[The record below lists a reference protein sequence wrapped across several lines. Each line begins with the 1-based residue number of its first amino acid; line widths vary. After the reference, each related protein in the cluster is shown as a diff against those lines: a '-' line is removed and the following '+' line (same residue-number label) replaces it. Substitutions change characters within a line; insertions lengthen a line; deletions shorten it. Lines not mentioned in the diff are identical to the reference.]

1 MIKVLHL
8 ITRMNTG
15 GPAVFL
21 DHLTRSVKEL
31 GCDSTI
37 AYGYCEGNESDY
49 LESHKVLADTIKIK
63 SLHRSLNPLHDLKA
77 FFQIRK
83 VIKNIKPDL
92 INTHTSKAGVLGR
105 LAAKSVN
112 RNLPVIHT
120 FHGHLIYGY
129 FARFKSIIF
138 TLIEKTMS
146 RFTDLLVAVTSE
158 TKNSLQSLGIG
169 KKSRWQVVPI
179 GIPISRQNK
188 PYSSELSTLKLLWVG
203 RFTDIKD
210 PHYAVRVIK
219 ELTKDKSVNFE
230 LTMVGDGELF
240 NEVKK
245 VAEGLPI
252 KFTGWLKNPFESI
265 KEFDLLML
273 TSKNEGLPLVMLE
286 AANCERATIA
296 RDVGGLSE
304 FIKNNQTGY
313 LVSTDAA
320 DMAKVLLNLSRNRQQ
335 LKEVGITAHKLL
347 AKSFSVEVMA
357 KKYNE
362 IYKQLLISD

>member
-1 MIKVLHL
+1 
-8 ITRMNTG
+8 
-15 GPAVFL
+15 
-21 DHLTRSVKEL
+21 
-31 GCDSTI
+31 
-37 AYGYCEGNESDY
+37 
-49 LESHKVLADTIKIK
+49 VLADTIKIK
-63 SLHRSLNPLHDLKA
+63 SLHRSLNPLHDLQA
-77 FFQIRK
+77 FFQIRQA
-83 VIKNIKPDL
+83 IKNVKPDL

-129 FARFKSIIF
+129 FAQFKSIVF

-146 RFTDLLVAVTSE
+146 SFTDLSVAVTAE
-158 TKNSLQSLGIG
+158 TKSSLQSLGIG

-179 GIPISRQNK
+179 GIPISRHYK

-210 PHYAVRVIK
+210 PHYAVKVIK
-219 ELTKDKSVNFE
+219 ELTTDKSRDFE
-230 LTMVGDGELF
+230 LTMVGDGELL

-245 VAEGLPI
+245 VAGGLPVN
-252 KFTGWLKNPFESI
+252 FTGWVKNPFESI

-313 LVSTDAA
+313 LVSADAA
-320 DMAKVLLNLSRNRQQ
+320 DMAKVLLNINQNRQQ
-335 LKEVGITAHKLL
+335 LKEVGLSAHKLL
-347 AKSFSVEVMA
+347 AESFSVEVMA